1 MEENQQRKGTTTVGI
16 VCKDAVVMAADKRAT
31 MGYLIANKNVE
42 KIFKITDNIAL
53 TIAGYASDGQVL
65 ARLLRAEMDL
75 YRYNTGVEPS
85 LTAAS
90 NLLATIV
97 FERAKSY
104 MPYVVQLIMGGI
116 DENNEYALYTIDMGG
131 SIIKEDM
138 YYSTGSGSPMAFGV
152 LEDSYKENM
161 TTEQGAELAIKA
173 LASALKRDAGTGEG
187 VEVIIID
194 KKGYRKLEKEKVNA
208 VLKPKLG

>member
-16 VCKDAVVMAADKRAT
+16 VCKDAVIMAADKRAT
-31 MGYLIANKNVE
+31 MGYLISNKNVE
-42 KIFKITDNIAL
+42 KIFKISDNIGL
-53 TIAGYASDGQVL
+53 TIAGFASDGQML
-65 ARLLRAEMDL
+65 AKLLRAEMDL

-85 LTAAS
+85 LTVAA

-104 MPYVVQLIMGGI
+104 IPYIVQLIIGGI

-131 SIIKEDM
+131 SIIKENL

-152 LEDSYKENM
+152 LEDSFKEGM
-161 TTEQGAELAIKA
+161 TTEQGVDLATRAMI
-173 LASALKRDAGTGEG
+173 SALKRDAGTGEG
-187 VEVIIID
+187 VEVVIID
-194 KKGYRKLEKEKVNA
+194 KKGYRKAEKVAAA
-208 VLKPKLG
+208 VLKIK

>member
-194 KKGYRKLEKEKVNA
+194 KKGYRKLEKEKVSA

>member
-53 TIAGYASDGQVL
+53 TIAGFASDGQVL

-208 VLKPKLG
+208 VLKPKLE

>member
-16 VCKDAVVMAADKRAT
+16 VCKDAVIMAADKRAT
-31 MGYLIANKNVE
+31 MGYLISNKNVE
-42 KIFKITDNIAL
+42 KIFKISDNIGL
-53 TIAGYASDGQVL
+53 TIAGFASDGQML
-65 ARLLRAEMDL
+65 AKLLRAEMDL

-85 LTAAS
+85 LTVAA

-104 MPYVVQLIMGGI
+104 IPYIVQLIIGGI

-131 SIIKEDM
+131 SIIKENQ

-152 LEDSYKENM
+152 LEDSFKEGM
-161 TTEQGAELAIKA
+161 TTEQGVDLATRAMI
-173 LASALKRDAGTGEG
+173 SALKRDAGTGEG
-187 VEVIIID
+187 VEVVIID
-194 KKGYRKLEKEKVNA
+194 KKGYRKADKVAAA
-208 VLKPKLG
+208 VLKIK

>member
-53 TIAGYASDGQVL
+53 TIAGFASDGQVL

>member
-85 LTAAS
+85 LTVAS

-104 MPYVVQLIMGGI
+104 MPYIVQLIMGGI

-187 VEVIIID
+187 VEVVIVD
-194 KKGYRKLEKEKVNA
+194 KKGYRRLEKEKVNA

>member
-42 KIFKITDNIAL
+42 KIFKITNNIAL

>member
-16 VCKDAVVMAADKRAT
+16 VCKDAVIMAADKRAT
-31 MGYLIANKNVE
+31 MGYLISNKNVE
-42 KIFKITDNIAL
+42 KIFKISDNIGL
-53 TIAGYASDGQVL
+53 TIAGFASDGQML
-65 ARLLRAEMDL
+65 AKLLRAEMDL

-85 LTAAS
+85 LTVAA

-104 MPYVVQLIMGGI
+104 IPYIVQLIIGGI

-131 SIIKEDM
+131 SIIKENQ

-152 LEDSYKENM
+152 LEDSFKEGM
-161 TTEQGAELAIKA
+161 TTEQGVDLATRAMI
-173 LASALKRDAGTGEG
+173 SALKRDAGTGEG
-187 VEVIIID
+187 VEVVIID
-194 KKGYRKLEKEKVNA
+194 KKGYRKAEKVAAA
-208 VLKPKLG
+208 VLKIK